1 MMSGLL
7 LQAYYIFSIGNIK
20 PMITAEYPDCWK
32 YHKGGCTFSLVNT
45 PEYTQIIGAPRTRV
59 FAMSSQSSA
68 HACLNNQSELL
79 L

>member
-1 MMSGLL
+1 MKCVMPALL

-45 PEYTQIIGAPRTRV
+45 PEYTQIIGAPPTS
-59 FAMSSQSSA
+59 AMM
-68 HACLNNQSELL
+68 CLLGVGNSTGS
-79 L
+79 